1 MPETFDGFS
10 KRCVSFLKGLA
21 ANNNRKWFEAH
32 RADFDDYVMEPARQF
47 VVSLGDRLHE
57 FAPGVIVE
65 PRVDRSIFRIYR
77 DVRFSKDKSPYKTNL
92 GIWFWEGG
100 LPRKECSGFY
110 FHLEPPTLL
119 LAVGSHMFGK
129 ETLAEYRASVIHPKY
144 GARLADAIDKV
155 TDGPYTIG
163 GKHYKRVPRGF
174 DPDDENSDLLLYNG
188 LYAAT
193 EIGIP
198 DELHTPGLVD
208 FCANKY
214 RDMSPIHKWLVELT
228 NRVKIP
234 G

>member
-1 MPETFDGFS
+1 MADLFDGLP
-10 KRCVSFLKGLA
+10 KRCVAFLEELA
-21 ANNNRKWFEAH
+21 ANNNREWFEAH
-32 RADFDDYVMEPARQF
+32 RVDFDNYVMEPTRQF
-47 VVSLGDRLHE
+47 VVALGERLHE
-57 FAPGVIVE
+57 FAPGVVAE

-92 GIWFWEGG
+92 GIWFWEGT

-110 FHLEPPTLL
+110 FHLEPPTLM
-119 LAVGSHMFGK
+119 LAAGAYQFGK
-129 ETLAEYRASVIHPKY
+129 EMLAGYRESVVHPEYGKQ
-144 GARLADAIDKV
+144 LADAIDEV

-174 DPDDENSDLLLYNG
+174 DPDDENSDLLLYNS

-198 DELHTPGLVD
+198 DDLYTPGLVD

-214 RDMSPIHKWLVELT
+214 RDMSPIHKWLVKLT